1 MPDFVRPWEK
11 TFSGDNPGLR
21 ICLGDRSLEWGG
33 WSPELLKEELP
44 DWPTSVV
51 DALTKPVSIQGQA
64 TNDPGYFQQSAEQIG
79 SADTNDFIYGPLH
92 TALRAQLAKGLKTS
106 GGTTIISNLPLST
119 WPDHPRVR
127 YLGSA
132 TDALLRDML
141 QLDAS
146 SPLTTAE
153 MKDLL
158 KVEAPL
164 AVQSRTDPGQF
175 PINKFSALP
184 VLISATRTSGNE
196 SYPYDQFKRLMTV
209 PSWHVQ
215 ELVTQTLPSNEV
227 KVTAVRI
234 VRGAN
239 NTVTE
244 TLDVVGRKWCGYFGP
259 RGR

>member
-1 MPDFVRPWEK
+1 
-11 TFSGDNPGLR
+11 
-21 ICLGDRSLEWGG
+21 LEWGG